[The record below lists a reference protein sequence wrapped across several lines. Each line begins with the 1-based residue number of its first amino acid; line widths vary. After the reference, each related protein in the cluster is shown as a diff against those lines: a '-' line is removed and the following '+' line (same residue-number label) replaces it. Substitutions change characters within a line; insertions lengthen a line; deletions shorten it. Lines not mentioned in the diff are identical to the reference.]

1 MNIKIL
7 ASNIQHLRLEKNWTQ
22 NDLADFLNVSRQAVS
37 KWETA
42 QSIPDLDLLLKLSK
56 LFSKSINE
64 LIEIGILAPVKSL
77 EDISLV
83 DKITLENVLN
93 TFEREDLIKAA
104 KGLSPMALS
113 YLCTINGYEDLDMAS
128 KTMAPV
134 KLSEVEDLHQQIIDA
149 LNEHMVFS

>member
-77 EDISLV
+77 EDISFV
-83 DKITLENVLN
+83 DKSTLENVLN
-93 TFEREDLIKAA
+93 TFKRDDLIKAA
-104 KGLSPMALS
+104 KALSPMVLS
-113 YLCTINGYEDLDMAS
+113 YLCTIDGYEDLDMAS
-128 KTMAPV
+128 KTMPPV